1 MMMMNCAIVMDKITL
16 FVIGKQNIVHSH
28 INIFGICSH
37 NPVLLE
43 SHCYQYVIHFK
54 LGKERKRVKKNII
67 ITKSPNH
74 HSKGM
79 RQQR

>member
-1 MMMMNCAIVMDKITL
+1 MMMMNCVTVMEKITL

-54 LGKERKRVKKNII
+54 LGKERKRVKK
-67 ITKSPNH
+67 TL
-74 HSKGM
+74 
-79 RQQR
+79 